1 MAWRRTAREPW
12 SEFDEMLASMRRQF
26 DETMERMSGAAQQM
40 TLPGGIRTV
49 VDVREDDTDVLVVA
63 DLPGVERQDISVRLT
78 DPRTLRITARREMIH
93 EGEETGYY
101 VRERRVGAIARTV
114 SLPADVTGEGT
125 ATFRNGVLEVRLKK
139 IAEAR
144 GREIEVG
151 GTSGKAALSAAEEQR
166 QQKEKLYR
174 EDREKVEPSGY
185 LDPREIAK
193 EARDI
198 QLEEPGSPEERSTA
212 ARLRK
217 RKEELYAE
225 GKKKLA
231 G

>member
-1 MAWRRTAREPW
+1 MAREPW
-12 SEFDEMLASMRRQF
+12 SEFDEMIANMQRQF
-26 DETMERMSGAAQQM
+26 EETMGRISGAAQQVA
-40 TLPGGIRTV
+40 LPGGIRTM
-49 VDVREDDTDVLVVA
+49 VDVREDETDVLVVA

-78 DPRTLRITARREMIH
+78 DPRTLRITARREMIR

-101 VRERRVGAIARTV
+101 VRERKIGAIARTV
-114 SLPADVTGEGT
+114 SLPADVTGEGS

-139 IAEAR
+139 TVES
-144 GREIEVG
+144 RERVIEVE
-151 GTSGKAALSAAEEQR
+151 GTSRKPVLSAAEEQR
-166 QQKEKLYR
+166 QQKEEFYR

-185 LDPREIAK
+185 LSSQEVAREAK
-193 EARDI
+193 NIR
-198 QLEEPGSPEERSTA
+198 LEDSGSPEERSTA